1 MANKSAMPV
10 KWHKECLKNQMASLT
25 RLILERDHAMK
36 RFEHEIHKGTN
47 DVQQLAE
54 QIARAE
60 AEGKTSFD
68 ADKYNIKKSQ

>member
-10 KWHKECLKNQMASLT
+10 KWHKERLKNQMASLT

-36 RFEHEIHKGTN
+36 RFEQEIHKGTN

-60 AEGKTSFD
+60 AEGKESFD
-68 ADKYNIKKSQ
+68 ADKYNIKKS

>member
-25 RLILERDHAMK
+25 RLILERDHTMK
-36 RFEHEIHKGTN
+36 QIHKVTN

-60 AEGKTSFD
+60 AEGKESFD
-68 ADKYNIKKSQ
+68 ADKYNIKKS